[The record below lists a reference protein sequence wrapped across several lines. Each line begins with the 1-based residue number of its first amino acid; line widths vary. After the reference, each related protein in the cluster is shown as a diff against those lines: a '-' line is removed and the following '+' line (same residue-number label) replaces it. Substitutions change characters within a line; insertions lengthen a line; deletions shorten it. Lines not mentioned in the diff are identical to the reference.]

1 MKRGSKN
8 KNLLKEEI
16 KGWVFVAGF
25 IIGMMMMCAES
36 EDLST
41 IWVNIL
47 GTVILFG
54 SILLTGDFKE
64 EKKGRYGRN

>member
-36 EDLST
+36 EDLSM
-41 IWVNIL
+41 IWVNFL
-47 GTVILFG
+47 GVVILIG
-54 SILLTGDFKE
+54 TILLAVVFNE
-64 EKKGRYGRN
+64 E

>member
-36 EDLST
+36 EDLSM
-41 IWVNIL
+41 IWVNFL
-47 GTVILFG
+47 GAVILIG
-54 SILLTGDFKE
+54 TILLAVVFNE
-64 EKKGRYGRN
+64 A